1 MKSGFKRV
9 TLFAIV
15 VVAVSLLMMSQEVG
29 AKRKE
34 INNDE
39 NMIGHTRQSFEFF
52 VSQLKRIGLTKTL
65 D

>member
-9 TLFAIV
+9 TLLAL
-15 VVAVSLLMMSQEVG
+15 VAVMVSLLMMSQEVG

-34 INNDE
+34 INNDD